1 MMVKR
6 LILLCFLAFSVVI
19 AENPLFAQTIR
30 ETRFTCIVLG
40 AGGGIEDDN
49 LSCYLVAEKNSTDF
63 ICLDAGSLYSGIQ
76 KAESKSS
83 FDEIV
88 IPPNSDLLK
97 SAFIL
102 QNHIK
107 AYLISH
113 AHLDHISG
121 LIQASPTD
129 TPKTI
134 YASSQTIQFLTDDIF
149 NWRIWPNFA
158 DKGTGFQ
165 LKKYHYQVVEPGKE
179 FLINNTNFKAKSFT
193 VSHQEPYTS
202 TAFLI
207 ENDGHFILYIGDT
220 GPDAV
225 EKTTNLKNI
234 WETISPLIANKKLH
248 AIFMECSY
256 PDPRKENEF
265 YGHLSPVWM
274 ISELTSLAKLCSEK
288 DFNQSLQGL
297 KVIVTGIKPGIKAG
311 ETTVELIAKQLNE
324 LNNLGINFIFPVQG
338 EKIDF

>member
-6 LILLCFLAFSVVI
+6 FIFLVFLAFSALI
-19 AENPLFAQTIR
+19 AENPLFAQTI
-30 ETRFTCIVLG
+30 EDTRFTCIVLG

-49 LSCYLVAEKNSTDF
+49 LSCYLVAEKNSVDF

-76 KAESKSS
+76 KAESKGS

-88 IPPNSDLLK
+88 IPENSDLLK

-102 QNHIK
+102 QNQIK

-121 LIQASPTD
+121 LVQASPTD

-158 DKGTGFQ
+158 DEGTGFQ

-179 FLINNTNFKAKSFT
+179 FSIININLKAQAFT

-207 ENDGHFILYIGDT
+207 ENNGHYFLYIGDT

-225 EKTTNLKNI
+225 EKTNNLNAI
-234 WETISPLIANKKLH
+234 WETISPLIAGKKVH

-256 PDPRKENEF
+256 PDPRKETEL
-265 YGHLSPVWM
+265 YGHLSPAWM
-274 ISELTSLAKLCSEK
+274 ISELTNLAKLCNKK
-288 DFNQSLQGL
+288 DFLQSLQGL
-297 KVIVTGIKPGIKAG
+297 NVIVTGIKPGIKAG
-311 ETTVELIAKQLNE
+311 ESTAGLITNQLIG
-324 LNNLGINFIFPVQG
+324 LNNLGINFIIPVQG
-338 EKIDF
+338 EKIEF

>member
-1 MMVKR
+1 MVKR
-6 LILLCFLAFSVVI
+6 LIFLGFLAFSVLMT
-19 AENPLFAQTIR
+19 EKPLLGQTIG

-49 LSCYLVAEKNSTDF
+49 LSCYLVSEKHSNDF

-76 KAESKSS
+76 KAETKGS

-88 IPPNSDLLK
+88 IPANSDLLK

-102 QNHIK
+102 QNQIK

-113 AHLDHISG
+113 AHLDHFSG
-121 LIQASPTD
+121 LVQSSPTD

-134 YASSQTIQFLTDDIF
+134 YASSQTIQFLTDYIF
-149 NWRIWPNFA
+149 NWRIWPNFT
-158 DKGTGFQ
+158 DEGTGFQ
-165 LKKYHYQVVEPGKE
+165 LKKYHFQVVEPGKD
-179 FLINNTNFKAKSFT
+179 FSIINTNFKAKAFT

-207 ENDGHFILYIGDT
+207 ENNGHYFLYIGDT
-220 GPDAV
+220 GPDTV

-234 WETISPLIANKKLH
+234 WETISPLIAGKKLH

-256 PDPRKENEF
+256 PDPRKETEL

-274 ISELTSLAKLCSEK
+274 ISELTNLAKLCNEK
-288 DFNQSLQGL
+288 DFLQSLQGL
-297 KVIVTGIKPGIKAG
+297 NVIVTGIKPGIKTG
-311 ETTVELIAKQLNE
+311 ETTVELITKQLTG
-324 LNNLGINFIFPVQG
+324 LNNLGINFIIPVQG
-338 EKIDF
+338 EKIEF

>member
-1 MMVKR
+1 MMAKR
-6 LILLCFLAFSVVI
+6 LILLYFLAFLVFI
-19 AENPLFAQTIR
+19 AEKPLFAQTIG

-49 LSCYLVAEKNSTDF
+49 LSCYLVSEKHSNDF

-76 KAESKSS
+76 KAESKGS

-88 IPPNSDLLK
+88 VPANSDLLK

-102 QNHIK
+102 QNQIK
-107 AYLISH
+107 AYFISH
-113 AHLDHISG
+113 AHLDHFSG
-121 LIQASPTD
+121 LVQASPTD

-149 NWRIWPNFA
+149 NWRIWPNFS
-158 DKGTGFQ
+158 DEGTGFQ
-165 LKKYHYQVVEPGKE
+165 LKKYHYQVVEPNVE
-179 FLINNTNFKAKSFT
+179 FPVKGTSFTAKSFT

-207 ENDGHFILYIGDT
+207 GNEGSYILYLGDT

-225 EKTTNLKNI
+225 EKTINLKNI
-234 WETISPLIANKKLH
+234 WETISPLIAGKKLH

-256 PDPRKENEF
+256 PDPRKENEL

-274 ISELTSLAKLCSEK
+274 ISELTNLAKICNEN
-288 DFNQSLQGL
+288 DFLHSLQGL

-311 ETTVELIAKQLNE
+311 ETTVELITKQLSG
-324 LNNLGINFIFPVQG
+324 LNNLGLSFIIPVQG
-338 EKIDF
+338 EKIEF

>member
-1 MMVKR
+1 MVKR
-6 LILLCFLAFSVVI
+6 LILLCFLAFSVII

-30 ETRFTCIVLG
+30 ETRFTCIILG

-49 LSCYLVAEKNSTDF
+49 LSCYLVAETNSTDF

-88 IPPNSDLLK
+88 IPPDSDLLK

-121 LIQASPTD
+121 LVQASPSD
-129 TPKTI
+129 ASKTI
-134 YASSQTIQFLTDDIF
+134 YGSSTTIQFLKENIF
-149 NWRIWPNFA
+149 NWQIWPNFA
-158 DKGTGFQ
+158 DEGTGFQ
-165 LKKYHYQVVEPGKE
+165 LKKYHYQVVEPGKV
-179 FLINNTNFKAKSFT
+179 FSIINTNFHATAFT

-220 GPDAV
+220 GPDAI

-248 AIFMECSY
+248 TIFMECSY
-256 PDPRKENEF
+256 PDPRKETEL

-274 ISELTSLAKLCSEK
+274 ISELTNLAKLCNEK
-288 DFNQSLQGL
+288 DFNQSLHGL
-297 KVIVTGIKPGIKAG
+297 NVVVTGIKPGIKTG
-311 ETTVELIAKQLNE
+311 ETTVELITKQLAG
-324 LNNLGINFIFPVQG
+324 LNNLGINFIIPVQG
-338 EKIDF
+338 EKIEF